1 MVLYHLFLQGLQ
13 QVLLHAHTVSLFF
26 LPSSFKESL
35 YMWAEKV
42 GAKTNIHDLFLTAFL
57 TFLYGQL
64 PPLNNRLFFWLVLIG
79 LKQKFTVV
87 LFSVIVEWGF
97 LLVRSPAQL

>member
-1 MVLYHLFLQGLQ
+1 
-13 QVLLHAHTVSLFF
+13 
-26 LPSSFKESL
+26 
-35 YMWAEKV
+35 MWAEKV
-42 GAKTNIHDLFLTAFL
+42 GTRTNIRDLFLTAFL